1 VKVAIPMVVSRE
13 SVEDR
18 VHADEPPSQPAVI
31 PQMLHHVTYVTYDS
45 VATTRFYQDVMGM
58 PLVNVVMDDHLPS
71 TGDRTPY
78 FHTFFRMADGSALA
92 FFESPGLPPE
102 PEYPVNAFKNFI
114 HIAMEVPTRDDV
126 DCWRTWLEANG
137 VEVRLVDH
145 KIIYSIYFED
155 PNGVR
160 LEITATIDKS
170 WNAQED
176 TAKRMMDEWGEA
188 KAAALRSGNDVD
200 EALRQHIA
208 RRAHQAIIHGDI
220 DDPLAGGEPIE

>member
-1 VKVAIPMVVSRE
+1 MVLSRE
-13 SVEDR
+13 SVE
-18 VHADEPPSQPAVI
+18 ADVLAQEPPARPSHT

-45 VATTRFYQDVMGM
+45 VATTRFYEDVMGM

-114 HIAMEVPTRDDV
+114 HIAMEVPSRDDV
-126 DCWRTWLEANG
+126 DRWRAWLTANG
-137 VEVRLVDH
+137 VESRLVDH

-160 LEITATIDKS
+160 LEITATLDKS
-170 WNAQED
+170 WNAQEAAA
-176 TAKRMMDEWGEA
+176 TKMMNEWDEA
-188 KAAALRSGNDVD
+188 KAAARRSGNDVD
-200 EALRQHIA
+200 EELRAYIA
-208 RRAHQAIIHGDI
+208 RHAHQAIVRGDI
-220 DDPLAGGEPIE
+220 EDPLADGEPIE